1 MPSGKVSVDRIKHT
15 DYINKEKNIRK
26 KELLENKR
34 NKGKDPRQKR
44 QQEEEKKDMSVQ
56 NSMPIKGKALK
67 SYKNNAMQTAGNYFS
82 FVMEITE
89 VDFSILTYF

>member
-1 MPSGKVSVDRIKHT
+1 
-15 DYINKEKNIRK
+15 
-26 KELLENKR
+26 
-34 NKGKDPRQKR
+34 
-44 QQEEEKKDMSVQ
+44 MSVQ

-89 VDFSILTYF
+89 VDFSILSYF